1 MCDNIIGTLFSI
13 DEKTKDNLNS
23 QLDLQALTI
32 RNELHLIESKNKFI
46 LLATCYSL
54 TLNEIK
60 EFCKFLKSIK
70 APNSYSFNISH
81 YVQLNERKIYDLK
94 LPDGHVLMQQLLPLI
109 VHGVPHKNVCG
120 VIIELSK
127 FFKQLCSKVL
137 ETNHLHQL
145 ENNIIVILCKMEQI
159 FPPSFFDIMVHLLV
173 HLVSKAKVAR
183 LVQYCWMYLIEQY
196 CYNFI

>member
-1 MCDNIIGTLFSI
+1 M
-13 DEKTKDNLNS
+13 
-23 QLDLQALTI
+23 
-32 RNELHLIESKNKFI
+32 
-46 LLATCYSL
+46 LATCYSL
-54 TLNEIK
+54 TPNEIK

-70 APNSYSFNISH
+70 VPNGYSFNISR
-81 YVQLNERKIYDLK
+81 YVQLNERKIYELK
-94 LPDGHVLMQQLLPLI
+94 LYDCHVLMQQLLPL
-109 VHGVPHKNVCG
+109 VARGVLHKNVCG
-120 VIIELSK
+120 VIIELRN

-159 FPPSFFDIMVHLLV
+159 FLPSFFDIMVHLLV

-183 LVQYCWMYLIEQY
+183 LVQYCWMYLIERY

>member
-1 MCDNIIGTLFSI
+1 M
-13 DEKTKDNLNS
+13 
-23 QLDLQALTI
+23 
-32 RNELHLIESKNKFI
+32 
-46 LLATCYSL
+46 
-54 TLNEIK
+54 
-60 EFCKFLKSIK
+60 
-70 APNSYSFNISH
+70 
-81 YVQLNERKIYDLK
+81 QLNERKIYDLK
-94 LPDGHVLMQQLLPLI
+94 LPYGHVLMQQLLPLI